1 MLLLRVAFSRIN
13 NKGKIGERGK
23 CVCKKLHGTQT
34 PQTVYS
40 LSDWFFPLGPEP
52 KPEFKGEDR
61 TFRLWLDTNQ
71 YQQDMAETV
80 HGAEV
85 TILWSL
91 RRQTHVFRL

>member
-40 LSDWFFPLGPEP
+40 LSDWFFPQVLNQSPNLREKTEHFACGWT
-52 KPEFKGEDR
+52 R
-61 TFRLWLDTNQ
+61 TNTNRIWRRLS
-71 YQQDMAETV
+71 MA
-80 HGAEV
+80 
-85 TILWSL
+85 L
-91 RRQTHVFRL
+91 R